1 LLPTEKLYYQ
11 DAYLREFTAQVT
23 SKTALAD
30 GKFAVVLDRTAF
42 YPEGGGQPCDLG
54 TLNNTPVIDVRTI
67 NDEIVHTTEGDPGE
81 GPLNG
86 RLDWQRRFDHMQ
98 QHSGEHILSGILLAN
113 YQAENVGFHLSASSC
128 QIDVTLPSL
137 TAEQANA
144 IEDAANAVIFAN
156 LPVDGRF
163 VEQADLAAYC
173 LRKEPGKEF
182 AQIRLVSVQDC
193 DCCPCG
199 GTHVTRTGDV
209 GLLKIRSWEKR
220 KQNIRLDFVCGS
232 RALADYRLKHDITRA
247 LSTRFSTPVEGVLP
261 AVERTLEKLD
271 ANQALLSATRKAYHE
286 ELAARLLAEA
296 DKANGPA
303 TPLISRV
310 FANYAA
316 SDLQDF
322 ASRITAAGG
331 ICLLAASDS
340 ETGRISLLFAATAN
354 PPLPMNDLL
363 KQALAPFGG
372 KGGGNALSAQGGV
385 QDGDAERILAAAREL
400 LESKKNAE

>member
-1 LLPTEKLYYQ
+1 MPTEKLYYQ
-11 DAYLREFTAQVT
+11 DAYLREFTAQAI

-54 TLNNTPVIDVRTI
+54 TLNLTPVIDVRTV
-67 NDEIVHTTEGDPGE
+67 NDEIVHTTAGDPGE
-81 GPLNG
+81 GRLTG

-113 YQAENVGFHLSASSC
+113 YQAENVGFHLSPASC

-137 TAEQANA
+137 TVEQASA
-144 IEDAANAVIFAN
+144 IEDAANAAIFFN
-156 LPVDGRF
+156 LPVEGRF
-163 VEQADLAAYC
+163 VEQDELAAYR

-182 AQIRLVSVQDC
+182 EQIRLVSVENC

-199 GTHVTRTGDV
+199 GTHVARTGEV

-232 RALADYRLKHDITRA
+232 RALADYRLKHDLARA
-247 LSTRFSTPVEGVLP
+247 LSSRFSAPVEGTLA

-271 ANQALLSATRKAYHE
+271 ASQSLLAVSRKAYHE

-296 DKANGPA
+296 AGQTAAGLPVV
-303 TPLISRV
+303 SRS
-310 FANYAA
+310 FINYSAA
-316 SDLQDF
+316 DLQDF
-322 ASRITAAGG
+322 AARITTAGG
-331 ICLLAASDS
+331 ICLVAASDS
-340 ETGRISLLFAATAN
+340 ESGRTSLLFASAAA
-354 PPLPMNDLL
+354 PPLPMNELL
-363 KQALAPFGG
+363 KQTLAPFGG
-372 KGGGNALSAQGGV
+372 KGGGNALSAQGGL
-385 QDGDAERILAAAREL
+385 QGGDAETILSAARVL
-400 LESKKNAE
+400 LELNKQG